1 MTHSTE
7 SRRALQPVLIVD
19 DEPDLCE
26 LLAITLQRME
36 IPSQAVH
43 TLADARRALIDGT
56 FACCLT
62 DLRLPDGDGLELL
75 AWIQEQLPGLPV
87 AVITAH
93 GNVESAVRALKLG
106 AFDYL
111 SKPLDLQELR
121 RGVAQAGTLG
131 YWIGKPF
138 ARQGYMTAAVRL
150 LLQVSFGPLG
160 LHRVEAACLPHNAAS
175 IALLGRCGFE
185 HEGLARGYLKIAG
198 TWQDHLLFARLAG
211 Q

>member
-1 MTHSTE
+1 MAFLRSPFSVDPPPSLRD
-7 SRRALQPVLIVD
+7 SRVLIRMPDMSDYEQWAALRADSRVFLAPWEPVWPANDLTRTAYRGRIRQYWRDVD
-19 DEPDLCE
+19 DDIAYPYFIFERTSDVLVGA
-26 LLAITLQRME
+26 L
-36 IPSQAVH
+36 
-43 TLADARRALIDGT
+43 TLA
-56 FACCLT
+56 
-62 DLRLPDGDGLELL
+62 
-75 AWIQEQLPGLPV
+75 
-87 AVITAH
+87 
-93 GNVESAVRALKLG
+93 NV
-106 AFDYL
+106 
-111 SKPLDLQELR
+111 R

>member
-1 MTHSTE
+1 MAFLRSPFSVDPPPSLRD
-7 SRRALQPVLIVD
+7 SRVLIRMPDMSDYEQWAALRADSRVFLAPWEPVWPANDLTRAAYRGRIRQYWRDVD
-19 DEPDLCE
+19 DDIAYPYFIFERTSDVLVGA
-26 LLAITLQRME
+26 L
-36 IPSQAVH
+36 
-43 TLADARRALIDGT
+43 TLA
-56 FACCLT
+56 
-62 DLRLPDGDGLELL
+62 
-75 AWIQEQLPGLPV
+75 
-87 AVITAH
+87 
-93 GNVESAVRALKLG
+93 NV
-106 AFDYL
+106 
-111 SKPLDLQELR
+111 R

>member
-1 MTHSTE
+1 MAFLRSPFSVDPPPSLRD
-7 SRRALQPVLIVD
+7 SRVLIRMPEMNDYEQWAALRADSRVFLAPWEPVWPANDLTRTAYRGRIRQYWRDVD
-19 DEPDLCE
+19 DDIAYPYFIFERTSDVLVGA
-26 LLAITLQRME
+26 L
-36 IPSQAVH
+36 
-43 TLADARRALIDGT
+43 TLA
-56 FACCLT
+56 
-62 DLRLPDGDGLELL
+62 
-75 AWIQEQLPGLPV
+75 
-87 AVITAH
+87 
-93 GNVESAVRALKLG
+93 NV
-106 AFDYL
+106 
-111 SKPLDLQELR
+111 R